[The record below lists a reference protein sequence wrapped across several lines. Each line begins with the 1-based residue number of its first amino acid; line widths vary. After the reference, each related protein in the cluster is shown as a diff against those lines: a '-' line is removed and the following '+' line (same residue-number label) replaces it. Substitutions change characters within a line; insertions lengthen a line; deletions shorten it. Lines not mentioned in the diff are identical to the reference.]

1 MWAEWS
7 GEAWG
12 VVSVRSDIGCCR
24 FQSEPTKCLEYARD
38 HDKAGLSEPLTSE
51 AETEDAAKRKHSVT
65 FAEAECK
72 VREFVPD
79 KELVMIK
86 NFIVGILKV
95 VQT

>member
-1 MWAEWS
+1 M
-7 GEAWG
+7 G

-38 HDKAGLSEPLTSE
+38 PDKAGLGESLASET
-51 AETEDAAKRKHSVT
+51 ETEDTAKRKHSVT

-86 NFIVGILKV
+86 NFLLEFSKLFKPNLIS
-95 VQT
+95 

>member
-1 MWAEWS
+1 MM
-7 GEAWG
+7 
-12 VVSVRSDIGCCR
+12 VRVRSDIGCCR

-38 HDKAGLSEPLTSE
+38 PDKAGLSEPLASE

-86 NFIVGILKV
+86 NF
-95 VQT
+95 